1 MSVHDRKNLKS
12 ALESAI
18 LYLQKQG
25 VEEARQDAWLL
36 LEHVCGISHSTYF
49 VHSEDEMPKEQQ
61 EQYEALVRKRGEH
74 IPLQQLTGEA
84 WFYGIPFFVIA
95 QVLLR
100 RQDAA
105 LLLFLCG
112 ASSILLEA
120 SSWALDETGVLRLRW
135 AFLSKQER
143 IIRGEALAALTIERP
158 LFFRLLG
165 ASRVVL
171 YPVGQPAKRAVTL
184 YLYKEDAQEL
194 ADRLMPVRD
203 PVCHRPA
210 GGERAALV
218 VLGANGLST
227 LALTGHFPSPPRPW
241 PSPG

>member
-84 WFYGIPFFVIA
+84 WFYGIPFFVNEH
-95 QVLLR
+95 VLIPR
-100 RQDAA
+100 RTPRFLWRKRSAA
-105 LLLFLCG
+105 FQKMHG
-112 ASSILLEA
+112 FSISA
-120 SSWALDETGVLRLRW
+120 
-135 AFLSKQER
+135 
-143 IIRGEALAALTIERP
+143 
-158 LFFRLLG
+158 
-165 ASRVVL
+165 
-171 YPVGQPAKRAVTL
+171 
-184 YLYKEDAQEL
+184 
-194 ADRLMPVRD
+194 PVRD
-203 PVCHRPA
+203 AFSYRF
-210 GGERAALV
+210 L
-218 VLGANGLST
+218 
-227 LALTGHFPSPPRPW
+227 
-241 PSPG
+241 

>member
-84 WFYGIPFFVIA
+84 WFYGIPFFVNEH
-95 QVLLR
+95 VL
-100 RQDAA
+100 
-105 LLLFLCG
+105 
-112 ASSILLEA
+112 ILSL
-120 SSWALDETGVLRLRW
+120 
-135 AFLSKQER
+135 
-143 IIRGEALAALTIERP
+143 IHI
-158 LFFRLLG
+158 
-165 ASRVVL
+165 
-171 YPVGQPAKRAVTL
+171 
-184 YLYKEDAQEL
+184 
-194 ADRLMPVRD
+194 
-203 PVCHRPA
+203 
-210 GGERAALV
+210 
-218 VLGANGLST
+218 
-227 LALTGHFPSPPRPW
+227 
-241 PSPG
+241 